1 MLSRRKWLES
11 AGLGGAALGLSAIG
25 VRAEDSTA
33 AHAGLDSKLNKVSP
47 AVTDGAGARVKPA
60 KSVIEIWVWGG
71 PSQLETF
78 DPKPKAPIEYNNG
91 LKAIP
96 TNVPGIEISEM
107 MPKLA
112 QQADKYSLIRSM
124 THGHYGHETATYMM
138 QTGREPGGGR
148 VFPAIGAV
156 LAMFKSKH
164 YKGDIPPYVILTV
177 PKGRFSEIGFLSEK
191 YAPLVTG
198 GNPTQPRFIVDGI
211 VPAGDQSPDEM
222 KARFD
227 QMDTLDTLGQ
237 VATENAAFK
246 DFQTAGTGARQVVFG
261 DAAKTFD
268 LNLETAAMRDKYG
281 RTQVGQSCLV
291 ARRLVEQ
298 GVPYITINAQ
308 GWDSHKRHFEVM
320 KQRIAEMDQA
330 VAALLA
336 DLDEKQLL
344 DTTIVWWTGEFGRT
358 PKIQQDAPWMGG
370 RNHFCPCF
378 NAMVAGGGFAGGRV
392 VGESDETASKVV
404 SRPVAPQDLLGSIY
418 ELCGIDP
425 DGKLPNPMNV
435 DCSIL
440 PPESSEG
447 RLRELYKHKKVKAAT
462 KT

>member
-1 MLSRRKWLES
+1 MKKTVYVFVLFSCMAVS
-11 AGLGGAALGLSAIG
+11 AGAQ
-25 VRAEDSTA
+25 T
-33 AHAGLDSKLNKVSP
+33 
-47 AVTDGAGARVKPA
+47 A

-78 DPKPKAPIEYNNG
+78 DPKPKAPTDYNNN

-96 TNVPGIEISEM
+96 TNVEGIEISEM
-107 MPKLA
+107 LPKLA

-124 THGHYGHETATYMM
+124 THTHNGHETATYLM

-148 VFPAIGAV
+148 VYPAIGAV
-156 LAMFKSKH
+156 LAMFKSKR
-164 YKGDIPPYVILTV
+164 YQGDIPPYVILTV
-177 PKGRFSEIGFLSEK
+177 PKGRFSEIGFLSEQ

-198 GNPTQPRFIVDGI
+198 GNPIKDRFIVDGI
-211 VPAGDQSPDEM
+211 VPAGDQTPDEM
-222 KARFD
+222 KGRFD
-227 QMDTLDTLGQ
+227 QMDALDTLGQ
-237 VATENAAFK
+237 VVSENAAYK
-246 DFQTAGTGARQVVFG
+246 DFKTAGVGARRVVFG
-261 DAAKTFD
+261 DAAKAFD
-268 LNLETAAMRDKYG
+268 LNLESAEMRDKYG

-320 KQRIAEMDQA
+320 RQRTAEMDQA

-336 DLDEKQLL
+336 DLNEKQLL

-370 RNHFCPCF
+370 RNHFCNCF
-378 NAMVAGGGFAGGRV
+378 CALVAGGGFAGGRV
-392 VGESDETASKVV
+392 VGESDETASNVV
-404 SRPVAPQDLLGSIY
+404 KRPVAPQDLLGSIY

-425 DGKLPNPMNV
+425 DGKLPNSMNV
-435 DCSIL
+435 DCTIL
-440 PPESSEG
+440 PPESKEG
-447 RLRELYKHKKVKAAT
+447 RLRELYKNKNAQVAVKAQ
-462 KT
+462 